1 MISFC
6 FWSTVITLI
15 VLTWFF
21 IYAYEK
27 KQTVFGD
34 MRYVYIGAFIPII
47 NIGMILF
54 VIYHMMEFRNG
65 K

>member
-21 IYAYEK
+21 IYAYKK
-27 KQTVFGD
+27 KQTTFND
-34 MRYVYIGAFIPII
+34 MWYAYIGAFIPVV
-47 NIGMILF
+47 NIAMFIV
-54 VIYHMMEFRNG
+54 VIYHMIKFKNG

>member
-1 MISFC
+1 MTSFC

-21 IYAYEK
+21 IYAYKK
-27 KQTVFGD
+27 KQTVFDD
-34 MRYVYIGAFIPII
+34 MWYAYIGAFIPII

-54 VIYHMMEFRNG
+54 VIYHIMEFRNG

>member
-21 IYAYEK
+21 IYAYKK
-27 KQTVFGD
+27 KQTTFND
-34 MRYVYIGAFIPII
+34 MWYAYIGAFIPVI
-47 NIGMILF
+47 NIGMIIF
-54 VIYHMMEFRNG
+54 VIYHMIEFKND

>member
-1 MISFC
+1 MTSFC

-21 IYAYEK
+21 IYAYKK
-27 KQTVFGD
+27 KQTTFDD
-34 MRYVYIGAFIPII
+34 MWYVYIGAFIPVV
-47 NIGMILF
+47 NIGMIIL
-54 VIYHMMEFRNG
+54 VIYHMIEFKND

>member
-21 IYAYEK
+21 IYAYKK
-27 KQTVFGD
+27 KQTTFND
-34 MRYVYIGAFIPII
+34 MWYVYIGAFIPVV
-47 NIGMILF
+47 NIGMIIF
-54 VIYHMMEFRNG
+54 VIYHMIEFKNG

>member
-21 IYAYEK
+21 IYAYKK
-27 KQTVFGD
+27 KQTTFND
-34 MRYVYIGAFIPII
+34 MWYVYIGASIPVVNIAMFI
-47 NIGMILF
+47 F
-54 VIYHMMEFRNG
+54 VIYHMIEFKNG

>member
-21 IYAYEK
+21 IYAYKK
-27 KQTVFGD
+27 KQTTFND
-34 MRYVYIGAFIPII
+34 MRYAYIGAFIPVV
-47 NIGMILF
+47 NIAMFIF
-54 VIYHMMEFRNG
+54 VIYHMIEFKNG

>member
-1 MISFC
+1 MTSFC

-21 IYAYEK
+21 IYAYKK
-27 KQTVFGD
+27 KQTTFND
-34 MRYVYIGAFIPII
+34 MWYPYIGAFTPVV
-47 NIGMILF
+47 NIGMIIF
-54 VIYHMMEFRNG
+54 VIYHMIEFKNG